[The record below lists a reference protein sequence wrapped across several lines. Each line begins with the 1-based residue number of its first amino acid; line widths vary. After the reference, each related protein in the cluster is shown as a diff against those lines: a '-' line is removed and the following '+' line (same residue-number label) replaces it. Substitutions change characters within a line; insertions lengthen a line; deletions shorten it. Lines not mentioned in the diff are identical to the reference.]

1 MLIFANHTGVG
12 PVLQSE
18 KLKRTAM
25 RKLRRDENS
34 NMRNEADGV
43 GLVVMASAWSIFYL
57 IMIVA
62 SVTGHLFNSWTEL
75 AARY

>member
-1 MLIFANHTGVG
+1 MVIFANHAGVE

-25 RKLRRDENS
+25 RELGGDEYS
-34 NMRNEADGV
+34 NMRNEADGI
-43 GLVVMASAWSIFYL
+43 GLVVVASAWSVFYL
-57 IMIVA
+57 VMIVA
-62 SVTGHLFNSWTEL
+62 SVTGHLSNSWTEL

>member
-1 MLIFANHTGVG
+1 MLIFVNHARVG
-12 PVLQSE
+12 TEFQLE

-25 RKLRRDENS
+25 RKLGRDENS

-43 GLVVMASAWSIFYL
+43 GLVVMASAWSVFYL
-57 IMIVA
+57 VMIVA

>member
-1 MLIFANHTGVG
+1 M
-12 PVLQSE
+12 Q
-18 KLKRTAM
+18 KLG
-25 RKLRRDENS
+25 RDEYS

-43 GLVVMASAWSIFYL
+43 GLVVMASTWSVFYL

-62 SVTGHLFNSWTEL
+62 SVTGHLSNSWTEL

>member
-12 PVLQSE
+12 PVLKSE

-25 RKLRRDENS
+25 RKLGRDEYS

-43 GLVVMASAWSIFYL
+43 GLVVMASAWSFFYL

>member
-1 MLIFANHTGVG
+1 MFTFANHTGVG
-12 PVLQSE
+12 PVLKSE

-25 RKLRRDENS
+25 RKLGRDEYS

-43 GLVVMASAWSIFYL
+43 GLVVMASAWSVFYL
-57 IMIVA
+57 VMIVA